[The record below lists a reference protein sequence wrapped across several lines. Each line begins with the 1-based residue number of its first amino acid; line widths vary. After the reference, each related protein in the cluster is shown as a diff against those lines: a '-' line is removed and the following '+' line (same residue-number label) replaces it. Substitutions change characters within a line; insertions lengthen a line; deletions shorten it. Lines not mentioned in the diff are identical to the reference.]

1 MGVTGINIAT
11 RVMGLLLA
19 ALAAEFYYFWSSGD
33 GATSIRSRPLKI
45 ILLKKS
51 DLRKIKLTKT

>member
-19 ALAAEFYYFWSSGD
+19 ALAAEFIISGAVD
-33 GATSIRSRPLKI
+33 MVQHQLEATA
-45 ILLKKS
+45 
-51 DLRKIKLTKT
+51 